1 MQDLKYNTIIPDIE
15 FWKQMIPCQVA
26 CPVKTDAGRYV
37 QLVAKGDYKEA
48 FLVARSPNTLASVCG
63 RVCAAPCEDACRR
76 GRIDKPVSIRA
87 LKRFVTEKY
96 GVESREPETLNE
108 LFEGGTEA
116 GNKWRW
122 HLPILENSKRIS
134 KRDEKVAVIGAG
146 PAGLGCAHDLALM
159 GYQVTVFEASD
170 IPGGMMFHGIPEF
183 RLPRDIIDREVQTI
197 RELGAEFRFNTPLN
211 ENFGLK
217 HLREQGYKSV
227 FLSVGVQKGRDLVIE
242 GSELD
247 GVVKAV
253 DYLLNV
259 NNGYKVELGD
269 KVVVIGGGFVAFD
282 AARMALRTGVTGT
295 VEVDSAELSGGEVKT
310 AFDAARTALRSGAH
324 DVRIVSLEAIDQL
337 PVVRT
342 TQGKEEFEEAQKEG
356 VVFHPSRSARRFIG
370 ENGRLKAVELRGV
383 TSVFDD
389 DGKFAPQFD
398 DSVTETFEA
407 DTVILAIGQQA
418 DLSFITPEDNVEL
431 TPSGTIKVD
440 PQTLAT
446 SSPGLF
452 AGGDVAF
459 GPRLLIDAIANGKQ
473 AALSIDDHLRG
484 TANQSHVDL
493 RVEKIPTYTY
503 RMPDDYEKCDRE
515 APPTVS
521 LDRRTG
527 ISEVESGYDEEE
539 AQHQAERCLACHI
552 QTVYDPQKC
561 VLCNRCVDVC
571 PESCLK
577 LVPVDDL
584 DLPEEV
590 KAQAIAAGGFTNETV
605 LSAMLKDDEKCIRC
619 GLCAIRCPTDAMT
632 MEVFYYEE
640 SERV

>member
-183 RLPRDIIDREVQTI
+183 RLPRDIIEREVQTI

-227 FLSVGVQKGRDLVIE
+227 FLSVAFKRDATLSLKARSSTASSKRLITCSTSTMATRSSLATRSSSSAADSSHLMPPVWRFAPALPGR
-242 GSELD
+242 
-247 GVVKAV
+247 
-253 DYLLNV
+253 
-259 NNGYKVELGD
+259 
-269 KVVVIGGGFVAFD
+269 
-282 AARMALRTGVTGT
+282 
-295 VEVDSAELSGGEVKT
+295 
-310 AFDAARTALRSGAH
+310 
-324 DVRIVSLEAIDQL
+324 
-337 PVVRT
+337 
-342 TQGKEEFEEAQKEG
+342 
-356 VVFHPSRSARRFIG
+356 SRSIVR
-370 ENGRLKAVELRGV
+370 
-383 TSVFDD
+383 S
-389 DGKFAPQFD
+389 
-398 DSVTETFEA
+398 
-407 DTVILAIGQQA
+407 
-418 DLSFITPEDNVEL
+418 
-431 TPSGTIKVD
+431 
-440 PQTLAT
+440 
-446 SSPGLF
+446 
-452 AGGDVAF
+452 
-459 GPRLLIDAIANGKQ
+459 
-473 AALSIDDHLRG
+473 
-484 TANQSHVDL
+484 
-493 RVEKIPTYTY
+493 
-503 RMPDDYEKCDRE
+503 
-515 APPTVS
+515 
-521 LDRRTG
+521 
-527 ISEVESGYDEEE
+527 
-539 AQHQAERCLACHI
+539 
-552 QTVYDPQKC
+552 
-561 VLCNRCVDVC
+561 
-571 PESCLK
+571 
-577 LVPVDDL
+577 
-584 DLPEEV
+584 
-590 KAQAIAAGGFTNETV
+590 
-605 LSAMLKDDEKCIRC
+605 
-619 GLCAIRCPTDAMT
+619 
-632 MEVFYYEE
+632 
-640 SERV
+640 